1 MCQQRIIAPYVEK
14 SVSQKKQPQSTVQKK
29 NVKNATEQALS
40 SVFSD
45 QIKSAQSAKVPVLY
59 NDILYHRRLL
69 NLLKAE

>member
-1 MCQQRIIAPYVEK
+1 MCQQHTTVPDAEK
-14 SVSQKKQPQSTVQKK
+14 FASQRKQPQRTAQKK
-29 NVKNATEQALS
+29 NAENATGKALS

-45 QIKSAQSAKVPVLY
+45 RIKSAQSAKVPVLY